1 MSRKLHREP
10 EIPSDALE
18 AILVYIIRMLHTIG
32 TDAGGRRFSES
43 SVYFTRKQDVT
54 AVNSI
59 HVPKN
64 MTNRPYI
71 ETLISVPQRNS
82 MFRTYV

>member
-1 MSRKLHREP
+1 MGRKLHREP

-18 AILVYIIRMLHTIG
+18 AIHVYIIRVLNTVY

-54 AVNSI
+54 APTS
-59 HVPKN
+59 
-64 MTNRPYI
+64 
-71 ETLISVPQRNS
+71 
-82 MFRTYV
+82 